1 MMVAHFGFVKI
12 PGINVN
18 HSKRYTKR
26 DRYIDT
32 EIHTDTETQRHRETE
47 TERHRDRDRDRETQ
61 RQKDTE
67 TQRQKDH
74 VRRHRET

>member
-26 DRYIDT
+26 DRFIDT
-32 EIHTDTETQRHRETE
+32 EIHRDTETQRHRETE
-47 TERHRDRDRDRETQ
+47 TERHH
-61 RQKDTE
+61 DTE
-67 TQRQKDH
+67 TE
-74 VRRHRET
+74 RRRDRNIRIHRET